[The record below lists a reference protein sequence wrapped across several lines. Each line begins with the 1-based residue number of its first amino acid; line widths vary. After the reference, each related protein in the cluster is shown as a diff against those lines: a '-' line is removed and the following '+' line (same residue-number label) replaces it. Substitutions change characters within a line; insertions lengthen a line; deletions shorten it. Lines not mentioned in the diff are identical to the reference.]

1 MKSEKVRI
9 LIEMPLNNPL
19 SSLTNTQI
27 SQIFGLSK
35 PVVSNIIASKFLEKQ
50 HEEEDKED
58 WEDLQLKLHSDG
70 SFIELKETNLYKKI
84 QYERTK

>member
-58 WEDLQLKLHSDG
+58 WEDLQLKLPSDG